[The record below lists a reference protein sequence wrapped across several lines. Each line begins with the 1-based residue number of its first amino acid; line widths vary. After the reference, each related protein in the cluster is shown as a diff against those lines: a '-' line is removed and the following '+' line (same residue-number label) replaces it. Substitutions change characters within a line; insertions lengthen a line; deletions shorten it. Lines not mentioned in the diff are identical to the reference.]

1 MKEVCIITGGG
12 SGMGL
17 KIAHIM
23 GKTHYVII
31 SGRTVSK
38 LEKAI
43 AELKQ
48 DGIECEPVSCDVS
61 SRESVMNLVKTASER
76 GQIQA
81 VIHAAGMSPYMA
93 TAEQLIRTNALGT
106 VLVNQC
112 FSEYMEEGG
121 CIIDI
126 SSISA
131 YMVPE
136 FMLPKKVFRKALT
149 EPLEDFTKTF
159 VRKVNFYPKKI
170 RTGVAYSFSKNFVI
184 WYAKK
189 SALKLGDKGIRVVSV
204 TPGTFEIPMEKLEGD
219 EVMSFTRNAAIKCSG
234 RAEEIAFLLASIA
247 DRKCSYLTATD
258 IVCDGEVVV
267 FRQK

>member
-1 MKEVCIITGGG
+1 MKEVCVITGGG

-17 KIAHIM
+17 ETARIM

-38 LEKAI
+38 LENAI

-48 DGIECEPVSCDVS
+48 DGIECEAVSCDVS
-61 SRESVMNLVKTASER
+61 SKESVMNLAKTASER

-81 VIHAAGMSPYMA
+81 VIHAAGISPHMG

-112 FSEYMEEGG
+112 FSEYMKEGG
-121 CIIDI
+121 CIIDV
-126 SSISA
+126 SSMSA
-131 YMVPE
+131 YMIPE
-136 FMLPKKVFRKALT
+136 FMLPKKIFLKALT
-149 EPLEDFTKTF
+149 EPLDDFIKAF
-159 VRKVNFYPKKI
+159 VRKVSIYPKKI

-189 SALKLGDKGIRVVSV
+189 SALKLGDKGIRIVSV
-204 TPGTFEIPMEKLEGD
+204 TPGTFETPMGKLEGD
-219 EVMSFTRNAAIKCSG
+219 EAMSFTRKAAIKRAG
-234 RAEEIAFLLASIA
+234 RPEEIAFLLAGIA

-258 IVCDGEVVV
+258 IVCDGGVIAS
-267 FRQK
+267 RQK